1 MATDISRRVS
11 FPLKLLLAVV
21 VCLLTA
27 PAWSL
32 QVDLALKDLRHPA
45 FEAEGIRVRFD
56 AVRPGAAEIRI
67 DRLQLAGV
75 DYRALRLTCEDF
87 VFDGRRLA
95 CPSGQLRREDERG
108 EERPPLPF
116 SLEWRKDG
124 FLDFSLKNAE
134 PLALSPLV
142 KRLRRWNPRGRI
154 DLHLQ
159 MAGGKRSDA
168 RLELKM
174 RDLDFADRN
183 GAVAGTAIA
192 FELVADARRA
202 ANGWRWQAHIDWPQ
216 GEFRLQPW
224 QLPSGMQIEANGR
237 LTDALLDVDQLRLA
251 VKDIGVVTAGLRWN
265 RERGQVTRW
274 GLVSEPIDLAAAMR
288 AWLQPW
294 LANLGLPIW
303 HAEGKVLLS
312 AEWRDGGLRRFYAGL
327 QDATLEDG
335 TGYLSLRGI
344 EARIPWEIDVP
355 TEAEIRAASGR
366 FGDLPLGAFSIPLR
380 FDGATARIDKLVA
393 PLLDG
398 RFAVDSLYL
407 ERAGESWN
415 AEFSG
420 SIEGVSMPKLS
431 RALKLPVMDGAL
443 SAHVPRIAYEN
454 GVLQMDGAI
463 GIEVFDGGII
473 VHQLRMHEPFSARRR
488 LLMDVTARGLD
499 LGMLTRTYAF
509 GSIEGRFDA
518 DLHDLEMLGWTPQ
531 RFDARIASS
540 AGEYPRILSLGALK
554 DITELGRPEEGK
566 AIRRLP
572 ERSGIGLGYKR
583 IGLGCKLRDGV
594 CALSGIPGLDQRD
607 HVVIMEGSGIPSIDI
622 LGYNRRIAW
631 EALVARFREI
641 LAGRE
646 GLDIE

>member
-1 MATDISRRVS
+1 MSS
-11 FPLKLLLAVV
+11 PLKLLFAAV

-27 PAWSL
+27 PAWPL
-32 QVDLALKDLRHPA
+32 QVDLALAALHHPA

-67 DRLQLAGV
+67 DRLQLAGI

-95 CPSGQLRREDERG
+95 CPTGQLRREDERG
-108 EERPPLPF
+108 QERPPLPF
-116 SLEWRKDG
+116 SLEWRNDG
-124 FLDFSLKNAE
+124 FLDFSLKDAE

-142 KRLRRWNPRGRI
+142 KRLRSWNPRGRI

-159 MAGGKRSDA
+159 LAGGKRGDV
-168 RLELKM
+168 RLELKV
-174 RDLDFADRN
+174 RDLDFADRS
-183 GAVAGTAIA
+183 GEVVGTGIA
-192 FELVADARRA
+192 FELAADARRA
-202 ANGWRWQAHIDWPQ
+202 ADGWRWQARIDWPQ

-224 QLPSGMQIEANGR
+224 RLPSGMQIEANGR
-237 LTDALLDVDQLRLA
+237 LTEAALDVDQVRLA
-251 VKDIGVVTAGLRWN
+251 VRDVGAVTAGLRWD
-265 RERGQVTRW
+265 RERGRVTRW

-294 LANLGLPIW
+294 LAGLGFPAW

-312 AEWRDGGLRRFYAGL
+312 AEWRDGALRRFYAGL

-344 EARIPWEIDVP
+344 EARIPWEAGLA

-380 FDGATARIDKLVA
+380 LDGATARIDKLVA

-398 RFAVDSLYL
+398 RFEIESLFL
-407 ERAGESWN
+407 ERAGNAWS

-431 RALKLPVMDGAL
+431 RALKLPLMDGAL

-454 GVLQMDGAI
+454 EVLQMDGAI

-473 VHQLRMHEPFSARRR
+473 VHQLRMHDPFSAKRR

-518 DLHDLEMLGWTPQ
+518 DLNELEMAGWTPL

-540 AGEYPRILSLGALK
+540 EGEYPRVLSLGALK
-554 DITELGRPEEGK
+554 DITELGLPEEGK

-583 IGLGCKLRDGV
+583 IGLGCRLREGV
-594 CALSGIPGLDQRD
+594 CELSGIPGLDQKD

-631 EALVARFREI
+631 DALVARFREI

-646 GLDIE
+646 GLDIQ